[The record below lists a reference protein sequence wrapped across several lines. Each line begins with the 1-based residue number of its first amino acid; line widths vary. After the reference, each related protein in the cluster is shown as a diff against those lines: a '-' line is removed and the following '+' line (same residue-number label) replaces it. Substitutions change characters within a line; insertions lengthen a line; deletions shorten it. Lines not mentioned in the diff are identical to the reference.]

1 MKKRNNTHHLL
12 HFHFRLRSET
22 EVQMMPDFVAPLYAS
37 PPPPNPTAITAHPP
51 MVPSGTVAR
60 FLPLRR
66 LKTQTAWV
74 PHAARL
80 KTPKPGCTLSLPVV
94 MVTSLLI
101 TTACFHWDSS
111 GLWNWLILGICSTT
125 SPPLLSNPLRAS
137 LLVVWQLN
145 NNCTLWSIG
154 WSIHACLLNCS

>member
-1 MKKRNNTHHLL
+1 M
-12 HFHFRLRSET
+12 
-22 EVQMMPDFVAPLYAS
+22 
-37 PPPPNPTAITAHPP
+37 
-51 MVPSGTVAR
+51 
-60 FLPLRR
+60 
-66 LKTQTAWV
+66 

-111 GLWNWLILGICSTT
+111 GLWNWLIFRNLLRHES
-125 SPPLLSNPLRAS
+125 PLLSNLLRAS

-145 NNCTLWSIG
+145 DNCTLWSTG
-154 WSIHACLLNCS
+154 WSIHACLLNCTWKDTVCLWLTRGKKFAGCEIAEGWKMLGSQQIGRPYWVNRVWRVNSGRLYGG